1 MGVHTG
7 ETGSSGAALY
17 VDTENLREAD
27 HAQDAIAQAVADWP
41 GPLPLSSLSLYVR
54 ADKVAVWEMWA
65 EEAYPDLQVRVRGV
79 QHFSNHKA
87 KNSADLAITADAI
100 ADLVTGQAAAVAV
113 VSNDSDFGA
122 LFVKV
127 RELAQA
133 SGLQQTPFLWVTS
146 PDAGAL
152 SPEMERFI
160 PAGLRWDL
168 SGDAPE
174 PAPAESERTVSKP
187 AAASA
192 TVSRKAAAVAAK
204 PDGNPG
210 NEAIADELIRRLPVG
225 KFKVNEALDAFQAR
239 WPKHPA
245 AAGPAQFGTFLLKEI
260 WPMLQ
265 KRGVLMTRK
274 SSPRTYEITQAAKES
289 IANGSGGKAP
299 NAKPPAQVKG
309 RGKTAAEPAPVQLAA
324 AVAVAITDD
333 LFSASDALNAV
344 KAAWPTHSA
353 AGMTPQ
359 RFGLWFSEQ
368 LWPVMEQQGVV
379 LAKEKPRRY
388 EMTPDARHRL
398 TTLAED

>member
-1 MGVHTG
+1 MNALTRIPEG
-7 ETGSSGAALY
+7 ESASPSGAALY

-27 HAQDAIAQAVADWP
+27 HAQDAIAQAVAQWP
-41 GPLPLSSLSLYVR
+41 GPLALSSLSLYVR

-65 EEAYPDLQVRVRGV
+65 EEAYPDLGVRVRGV

-127 RELAQA
+127 REWAQA

-168 SGDAPE
+168 SADAPAPAPVQPPPE
-174 PAPAESERTVSKP
+174 PAAPSQSLRKP
-187 AAASA
+187 TA
-192 TVSRKAAAVAAK
+192 TVGAK
-204 PDGNPG
+204 LDTNPG

-260 WPMLQ
+260 WPLLQ

-289 IANGSGGKAP
+289 IGKAS

-324 AVAVAITDD
+324 AVASAITDD

-344 KAAWPTHSA
+344 KAAWPTHPA

-368 LWPVMEQQGVV
+368 LWPVMERHGVV

-398 TTLAED
+398 RTMAQN